1 MIQRIQSV
9 WLLIAALLCTGLFY
23 FDLYRGHLITNG
35 TDTLVHLRVND
46 HFPSLLLA
54 LVLVAL
60 PLVAIFL
67 FKKRKQQRGLA
78 MLAII
83 ANIGFI
89 AMMIMRVG
97 NFNSQ
102 SPAPT
107 NCTYW
112 IGAVLPIIAIIF
124 LVMAMSGIRKDE
136 KLVKS
141 LDRLR

>member
-9 WLLIAALLCTGLFY
+9 WLLIAALINSGLFY
-23 FDLYRGHLITNG
+23 FDLYRGHIITNG
-35 TDTLVHLRVND
+35 VDMLVHLRVND

-54 LVLVAL
+54 LVIVLL
-60 PLVAIFL
+60 PFIAIFL
-67 FKKRKQQRGLA
+67 FKNRKQQRGLA
-78 MLAII
+78 MLSIVAV
-83 ANIGFI
+83 IGFI
-89 AMMIMRVG
+89 ALMVMRVG
-97 NFNSQ
+97 NFNNQ

-112 IGAVLPIIAIIF
+112 IGAVLPIISIIF
-124 LVMAMSGIRKDE
+124 IIMAMNGIRKDE